1 MAVLGDE
8 LHRLLDCWL
17 LFARC
22 SRSRWRCLMSDG
34 VVILLSLVDAAR
46 PLSGAVLHW
55 LKIYFCL
62 FSLIARFH
70 ACLF

>member
-1 MAVLGDE
+1 MSFIVCWIAGCYLQGVLVGDVY
-8 LHRLLDCWL
+8 
-17 LFARC
+17 
-22 SRSRWRCLMSDG
+22 DG